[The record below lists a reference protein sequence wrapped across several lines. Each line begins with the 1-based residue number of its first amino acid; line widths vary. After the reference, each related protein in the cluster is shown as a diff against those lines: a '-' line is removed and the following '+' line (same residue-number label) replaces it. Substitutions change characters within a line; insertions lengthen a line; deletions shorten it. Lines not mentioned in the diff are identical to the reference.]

1 MITFISHGPCKTL
14 SRHPRG
20 QTSSAVTRCGWH
32 RSPLTS
38 RTTRSCGNIR
48 PFPFT
53 RKDYWEAFAT
63 RLWIFWAV
71 TDPTIHTGE
80 PCGESWSG
88 EDLDTTEDRERKVAA
103 LQNAMISQCKGGLRG
118 IVHRHG
124 GCAWLR
130 DWKKICGCGVRTD
143 SNYPSDNSFQ

>member
-1 MITFISHGPCKTL
+1 MITFISRCLSKTL

-32 RSPLTS
+32 RSPLTF

-53 RKDYWEAFAT
+53 RKDHWEAFAT

-71 TDPTIHTGE
+71 TDPTFHTGE

-88 EDLDTTEDRERKVAA
+88 VELDTTEHRERRAAAA
-103 LQNAMISQCKGGLRG
+103 LQNAMISQCKGGPQR
-118 IVHRHG
+118 IVHRHEQW
-124 GCAWLR
+124 AWIRDRKNIMWLR
-130 DWKKICGCGVRTD
+130 C
-143 SNYPSDNSFQ
+143 SNRQQ